1 MREEDVPQ
9 DKGVLDDKKV
19 VSYALNDEGRYC
31 LTPSAG
37 WEPVNCANRLAWED
51 IQAELQLVREQID
64 RGEMSPLA
72 YYMARAQMDVAL
84 LSRYSGIARW
94 RVRRHLKP
102 KVFAHPSSSY
112 RQCYAGLFN
121 ISVEQLREIPEQDEL
136 PMTDEDRDL

>member
-9 DKGVLDDKKV
+9 DKGVLDDKQV

-51 IQAELQLVREQID
+51 IQAELVLVRSQIA

-72 YYMARAQMDVAL
+72 YYMTRAQMDVAL

-102 KVFAHPSSSY
+102 QVFSRLSTFY
-112 RQCYAGLFN
+112 RQCYAGLFDLTP
-121 ISVEQLREIPEQDEL
+121 EQLDQIPAHDDL
-136 PMTDEDRDL
+136 PVTTQEEV

>member
-1 MREEDVPQ
+1 MRDKEVPQ

-19 VSYALNDEGRYC
+19 VSYALNDQGRYC

-51 IQAELQLVREQID
+51 IQAELKLVRAQID
-64 RGEMSPLA
+64 KGEMSPLA
-72 YYMARAQMDVAL
+72 YYMTRAQMDVAL

-102 KVFAHPSSSY
+102 KVFDNLSTSY

-121 ISVEQLREIPEQDEL
+121 ISVEQLREVPEQDQL
-136 PMTDEDRDL
+136 PMADEEQE